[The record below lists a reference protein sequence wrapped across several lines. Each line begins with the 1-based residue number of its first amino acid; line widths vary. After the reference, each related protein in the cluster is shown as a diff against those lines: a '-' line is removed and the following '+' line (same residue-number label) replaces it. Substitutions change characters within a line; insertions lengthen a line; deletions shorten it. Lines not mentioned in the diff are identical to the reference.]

1 MDGSE
6 FGLSSERQR
15 RIFAQGR
22 RKDKAPAS
30 GSDTGALMSR
40 ALLPFDELEQLFVKG
55 GDLRAV
61 DAIVGVKHAI
71 DEIQVV

>member
-1 MDGSE
+1 
-6 FGLSSERQR
+6 
-15 RIFAQGR
+15 
-22 RKDKAPAS
+22 
-30 GSDTGALMSR
+30 MSR

-71 DEIQVV
+71 DEIQVLIGISVAALDVALGFLCHFLVVL